1 MKSKTNSLKYGLED
15 QIPARE
21 LGVYTLQ
28 HIIYFAAGTVV
39 LPIAVGMY
47 LGLDQGQIA
56 EFLQRTF
63 FLCGVTSLLQV
74 KLGHTYPIID
84 GPAGLWA
91 SMLIVMAVSASSV
104 GTGLDTL
111 RTDLQTGFMA
121 AGAVVI
127 LLAVTGAINFISRI
141 FTPMVNGVII
151 TLMVLQMSET
161 FIKGILGISDE
172 QSGAD
177 LKSMA
182 VFFITVAVILFVAV
196 YLKGFIQ
203 SIATLVG
210 VVVGW
215 VLALLLGL
223 STDRPSGT
231 GIVSIPELWAWGR
244 PSFDLGVT
252 VTCVIGAL
260 VLLSMS
266 FASISSMAEAVGQQ
280 MDDRAVRKSVFLQG
294 LSTLLAGVF
303 SVIPFMPFVSST
315 GVVLM
320 TGVATRKPFNLACGM
335 MIIFGIISPVAAFFS
350 SMPSTVAYATSMV
363 IFSLILGQGLKEFK
377 KVDIG
382 NREAYIIGISMICGM
397 GVMFLPDETFDTFPK
412 MLHFILSNG
421 LVVGTV
427 MAMVLEQIFRKKKQ
441 TV

>member
-1 MKSKTNSLKYGLED
+1 MESKTNSLKYGLED
-15 QIPARE
+15 RIPARE

-127 LLAVTGAINFISRI
+127 LLAVTGAINFISKI
-141 FTPMVNGVII
+141 FTPVVNGVII

-161 FIKGILGISDE
+161 FIKGILGISDT
-172 QSGAD
+172 QNGAD

-215 VLALLLGL
+215 ILALLLGL
-223 STDRPSGT
+223 SVDRPSGT
-231 GIVSIPELWAWGR
+231 GIISIPDIWAWGR
-244 PSFDLGVT
+244 TSFDLGVT

-266 FASISSMAEAVGQQ
+266 FVKITA
-280 MDDRAVRKSVFLQG
+280 
-294 LSTLLAGVF
+294 TT
-303 SVIPFMPFVSST
+303 VI
-315 GVVLM
+315 
-320 TGVATRKPFNLACGM
+320 
-335 MIIFGIISPVAAFFS
+335 
-350 SMPSTVAYATSMV
+350 
-363 IFSLILGQGLKEFK
+363 
-377 KVDIG
+377 
-382 NREAYIIGISMICGM
+382 
-397 GVMFLPDETFDTFPK
+397 
-412 MLHFILSNG
+412 
-421 LVVGTV
+421 GT
-427 MAMVLEQIFRKKKQ
+427 IPP
-441 TV
+441 

>member
-1 MKSKTNSLKYGLED
+1 MGSKTNGLKYGLED
-15 QIPARE
+15 KLPVRE
-21 LGVYTLQ
+21 MCVYTLQ

-63 FLCGVTSLLQV
+63 FLSGVTSILQV

-91 SMLIVMAVSASSV
+91 SMLIVMAVSASSL

-111 RTDLQTGFMA
+111 RTDLQTGFMV

-127 LLAVTGAINFISRI
+127 LLAVTGAINVISKI
-141 FTPMVNGVII
+141 FTPLVNGVII

-161 FIKGILGISDE
+161 FIKGILGIGDE
-172 QSGAD
+172 RNTVD
-177 LKSMA
+177 EKSML
-182 VFFITVAVILFVAV
+182 VFFVTVAVILFVAV
-196 YLKGFIQ
+196 YMKGFLQ

-210 VVVGW
+210 VIAGW
-215 VLALLLGL
+215 ILALFMGL
-223 STDRPSGT
+223 SAERPSGT
-231 GIVSIPELWAWGR
+231 GIISLPKLWAWGT
-244 PSFDLGVT
+244 PTFDLGVT

-266 FASISSMAEAVGQQ
+266 FASISSMSEAVGQE
-280 MDDRAVRKSVFLQG
+280 MDDKMVRKSVFLQG

-320 TGVATRKPFNLACGM
+320 TGVATRKPFNLACIM
-335 MIIFGIISPVAAFFS
+335 MILFGLITPVATFFS

-377 KVDIG
+377 KNGARKQGSIYHRDLYDLWYG
-382 NREAYIIGISMICGM
+382 
-397 GVMFLPDETFDTFPK
+397 
-412 MLHFILSNG
+412 SNVSSG
-421 LVVGTV
+421 
-427 MAMVLEQIFRKKKQ
+427 
-441 TV
+441 